1 MAKMYCVSKITE
13 LHDIIYIS
21 DVTTDLAF
29 LLRKYKCKPTVWDL
43 NNLSD
48 YGDLTLDKDTNNNFL
63 IILDLSVRCSL
74 SLLHINYIRVKKIK
88 EIL

>member
-1 MAKMYCVSKITE
+1 MDKMYCVSKITE

-21 DVTTDLAF
+21 DVTADLAF
-29 LLRKYKCKPTVWDL
+29 LLCKYKCKPTVWDL
-43 NNLSD
+43 NNLLD
-48 YGDLTLDKDTNNNFL
+48 YGNLTLDKDTNNNFL